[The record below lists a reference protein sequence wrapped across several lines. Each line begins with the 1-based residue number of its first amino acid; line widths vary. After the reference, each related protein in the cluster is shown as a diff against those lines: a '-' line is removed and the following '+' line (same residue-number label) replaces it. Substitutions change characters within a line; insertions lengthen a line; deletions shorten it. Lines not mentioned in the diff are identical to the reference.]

1 MNEKNK
7 PDLIIVGGANGSGK
21 TTFAREIVAQTGI
34 EYLGADEIAAEL
46 NPAAPGTVAIEAA
59 RIFSRR
65 FDEYLNSGKS
75 VLVES
80 TLSGLSLKKFLRAAK
95 EHSFRIRIWF
105 VYLDSAEMCI
115 RRIASR
121 VAKGGHH
128 VPDED
133 VRRRF
138 GRANANF
145 WNVYKNS
152 ADKWHL
158 IFNAGDSFEQIAAGD
173 DNGVIILDEARARTM
188 AEKGGKLNGT
198 VSDETLREMIEFQR
212 IGNDAVHKAQE
223 ENRRLGIP
231 NWYSINGKIVSDQEI
246 SNDVSLE
253 NSAECDGA
261 VPKR

>member
-1 MNEKNK
+1 MNKRIHPE
-7 PDLIIVGGANGSGK
+7 LIIVGGANGSGK

-46 NPAAPGTVAIEAA
+46 NPSAPEKVSIEAA

-65 FDEYLNSGKS
+65 FDEFLNSGES

-95 EHSFRIRIWF
+95 ENNFRIRVWF
-105 VYLDSAEMCI
+105 LYLDSVELCV
-115 RRIASR
+115 RRIAAR

-128 VPDED
+128 IPDED
-133 VRRRF
+133 VHRRF

-158 IFNAGDSFEQIAAGD
+158 VFNAGDSFEQIAAGD
-173 DNGVIILDEARARTM
+173 DKGVIILDEARYEQWLKM
-188 AEKGGKLNGT
+188 
-198 VSDETLREMIEFQR
+198 V
-212 IGNDAVHKAQE
+212 
-223 ENRRLGIP
+223 EN
-231 NWYSINGKIVSDQEI
+231 
-246 SNDVSLE
+246 
-253 NSAECDGA
+253 
-261 VPKR
+261 